1 MLITYWKREK
11 KEKEYFQVN
20 SKYFSEKY
28 RNTFVLL
35 LRQLHYEQVYIS
47 KVDTDSTVLWYI
59 ILTLRTFYLVF
70 L

>member
-1 MLITYWKREK
+1 MYLYLLTGREK
-11 KEKEYFQVN
+11 KKKKKEYFQVN

-47 KVDTDSTVLWYI
+47 KVDTDSTVL
-59 ILTLRTFYLVF
+59 
-70 L
+70 

>member
-1 MLITYWKREK
+1 MLVKTLLKSLMCMLITYWKREK

-47 KVDTDSTVLWYI
+47 KVDTDSTVL
-59 ILTLRTFYLVF
+59 
-70 L
+70 